1 MKGIPTHQSRT
12 TRTSLVMPLDTNNH
26 GTIFGGKV
34 LSYIDEVAAIAAMRH
49 CQQSVVTASID
60 SVDFLNPVK
69 EGYAIHIEAFV
80 TWTGRTSMEIFVRA
94 ESENLLTGERQ
105 LTTTSFLTFVA
116 VDKDGKPVPV
126 PPVIPETEWEK
137 QLYQSAEDRQ
147 RSRRDRKKIYQVSGM
162 KQ

>member
-34 LSYIDEVAAIAAMRH
+34 LSYIDEVAAISAMRH

-94 ESENLLTGERQ
+94 ESENLLTGDRQ

-126 PPVIPETEWEK
+126 PPVIPETEWE
-137 QLYQSAEDRQ
+137 QELNQSAENRQ
-147 RSRRDRKKIYQVSGM
+147 LNRRNRKKIYQLSGM
-162 KQ
+162 KK